1 MLKKLI
7 KIVPSAI
14 ACAVLS
20 LTALAGENWN
30 DPNFAAGAKAEFS
43 GEGASVPE
51 GYVPPI
57 IGNGSIVTSV
67 DFLGKQIQRKYVSF
81 FPEVVWAGRRS
92 NIPNTS
98 LITMGHFDDEIS
110 IDGKPLGAPQKW
122 KQTLDT
128 RRGLTE
134 CSVEYGAATVKT
146 VAFVPY
152 GTDMLVVKKSVLA
165 KSPAAKSAEIKFS
178 YRFADKDSPYPP
190 FRTFMDEAAAKT
202 FDNSATLFYTTYG
215 YAVYNGRIG
224 AASSAPA
231 KVSTT
236 KTDIVLDSH
245 FDLANGAAESA
256 YFISYA
262 DDFQKADAAATAQA
276 HKKLVAEKGF
286 DGILA
291 DHVASWEKFWG
302 DEFVS
307 IPDPKMQTAYQTGL
321 YHLRTNCTKWSL
333 PVTLFGH
340 GAGWSGRFFGFDEM
354 FAHSGAVSSGK
365 FDVSVRTP
373 NFRRALLPVAMQ
385 RTAHYDDN
393 SFKKFGARY
402 SWETLEDGAEGAPNP
417 YGFWIDHVFHMANIA
432 NSCWKHYLYTGD
444 KKFLE
449 QTAYPVIRECAAFYY
464 SHMLYKNEKGQTI
477 FGKCTDIERLG
488 PAVENAF
495 MSSSGAIYNFEIAA
509 RAAAELG
516 VDADYAAKLTAAAK
530 ALRESL
536 PHNGE
541 MYLPFAGCK
550 EKSFVSITGL
560 YPYTI
565 FDKTEKKQV
574 AALYDFMKNISKAG
588 NMYPI
593 GNKTCSWYLGILSSS
608 LANIQDNTGPETM
621 LSEAARNAGKFGETW
636 EINEA
641 DLHRNPWFTTAAG
654 SYVHALN
661 QIFVNP
667 RENGDIDIAVAAPK
681 KWKNYK
687 FELPS
692 YGGAKI
698 AGEVADGKFAKLEYA
713 AGKNDSHKRTIVLPK
728 YLVPA
733 DKAAKDWT
741 EDGEFYRIPTNGNF
755 KL

>member
-20 LTALAGENWN
+20 FTALAGENWN

-245 FDLANGAAESA
+245 FDLAKGRR
-256 YFISYA
+256 
-262 DDFQKADAAATAQA
+262 KAR
-276 HKKLVAEKGF
+276 
-286 DGILA
+286 IL
-291 DHVASWEKFWG
+291 SPTPTTSRK
-302 DEFVS
+302 
-307 IPDPKMQTAYQTGL
+307 PTQPRLPKP
-321 YHLRTNCTKWSL
+321 TK
-333 PVTLFGH
+333 
-340 GAGWSGRFFGFDEM
+340 
-354 FAHSGAVSSGK
+354 SSSPK
-365 FDVSVRTP
+365 
-373 NFRRALLPVAMQ
+373 RAL
-385 RTAHYDDN
+385 T
-393 SFKKFGARY
+393 
-402 SWETLEDGAEGAPNP
+402 E
-417 YGFWIDHVFHMANIA
+417 
-432 NSCWKHYLYTGD
+432 
-444 KKFLE
+444 
-449 QTAYPVIRECAAFYY
+449 
-464 SHMLYKNEKGQTI
+464 
-477 FGKCTDIERLG
+477 
-488 PAVENAF
+488 
-495 MSSSGAIYNFEIAA
+495 SS
-509 RAAAELG
+509 
-516 VDADYAAKLTAAAK
+516 
-530 ALRESL
+530 
-536 PHNGE
+536 P
-541 MYLPFAGCK
+541 
-550 EKSFVSITGL
+550 
-560 YPYTI
+560 
-565 FDKTEKKQV
+565 
-574 AALYDFMKNISKAG
+574 
-588 NMYPI
+588 
-593 GNKTCSWYLGILSSS
+593 
-608 LANIQDNTGPETM
+608 
-621 LSEAARNAGKFGETW
+621 
-636 EINEA
+636 
-641 DLHRNPWFTTAAG
+641 TT
-654 SYVHALN
+654 S
-661 QIFVNP
+661 
-667 RENGDIDIAVAAPK
+667 R
-681 KWKNYK
+681 
-687 FELPS
+687 
-692 YGGAKI
+692 
-698 AGEVADGKFAKLEYA
+698 
-713 AGKNDSHKRTIVLPK
+713 AGKNSGATNS
-728 YLVPA
+728 YQS
-733 DKAAKDWT
+733 
-741 EDGEFYRIPTNGNF
+741 PTRKCRPPTRRVSTTCALIAPSGRCP
-755 KL
+755 